1 MAKATTKTATTTTTT
16 TTTKATAPAPKGITL
31 PATPAQLQA
40 LPLQPTA
47 APVLANL
54 PAPVGPLYLPNMA
67 HKGAP
72 NMRGLR
78 QYAWQTALV
87 LAKANPQ
94 GFALNQLTYALTGCV
109 LPAGHAM
116 QAYNAWGLAAPT
128 GGWAGHN
135 MASWGARPAQAWWV
149 PAPAATK

>member
-1 MAKATTKTATTTTTT
+1 MATNTKKAPA
-16 TTTKATAPAPKGITL
+16 TKAPAAAPKAAQAAL
-31 PATPAQLQA
+31 PATPAQVQA
-40 LPLQPTA
+40 LPAQPAPA
-47 APVLANL
+47 AVLASL
-54 PAPVGPLYLPNMA
+54 PAPVGPLYQPNMQ

-72 NMRGLR
+72 QMRGLR

-87 LAKANPQ
+87 LAKAQPQ

-116 QAYNAWGLAAPT
+116 QAYSAWGAAAPT